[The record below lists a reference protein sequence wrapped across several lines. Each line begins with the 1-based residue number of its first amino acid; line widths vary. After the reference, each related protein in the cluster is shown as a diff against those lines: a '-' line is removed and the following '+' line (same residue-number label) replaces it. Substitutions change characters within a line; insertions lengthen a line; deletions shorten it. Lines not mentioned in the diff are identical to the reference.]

1 MKNYCILHEVNQW
14 AGPARCPV
22 SICVASSQ
30 MIWRTPYSRRF
41 LTRPDS
47 NDPERSSRSPIA
59 SLPDRDRIQAS
70 SRASQLR
77 ASASARRSLSPTRH
91 VRSLG
96 PGPAMLRS
104 GASVWA
110 TGTSEWPLSCVKFFE
125 QDEPRLSGS
134 GGALNE
140 SNIDGVDEHRTDI
153 GRKVGVD
160 LRRQSRHPAV
170 AAQFAAQF
178 VELRRELLIVGAQ
191 STDDFPTLPESLNRQ
206 GPRKGLRRVR

>member
-110 TGTSEWPLSCVKFFE
+110 TGTSEWPLSYNRPRPTNPRPHSDWTTKRVPFTLATQRRSAVGKLANVKAS
-125 QDEPRLSGS
+125 DET
-134 GGALNE
+134 A
-140 SNIDGVDEHRTDI
+140 
-153 GRKVGVD
+153 
-160 LRRQSRHPAV
+160 SR
-170 AAQFAAQF
+170 
-178 VELRRELLIVGAQ
+178 
-191 STDDFPTLPESLNRQ
+191 
-206 GPRKGLRRVR
+206 